1 MRRRLMGAFNAG
13 TEVPVLFLN
22 AGQSNDEKGILLTTT
37 DLEAQYQVPFPE
49 VQYWGDDGQFHTL
62 DSSIQASYQSPIL
75 VGTLNYANQFYLYPQ
90 LANRLGITKLYVCSH
105 SVGDTDLVTD
115 WSATGPGAL
124 YTAMINRIQ
133 ACMAYLTALYG
144 RRPTIFCFLWDQ
156 GEKDG
161 RILANA
167 NNYGTNV
174 NNLVSSIR
182 TAINEPGLRFYMPLM
197 KLATIN
203 GSPNPVDFGATVNQK
218 KELLAG
224 ADSLVKLQDAN
235 YFEPSSDGVHF
246 TPHGQLSKN
255 NGQIQD
261 FIDFGWLP
269 GVPRPSAPSGQTYF
283 NGYDNY
289 VRFGDI
295 LDTTFSSLNS
305 VFRLGLTIW
314 NPPLY
319 SSRTLVSKFTTTSN
333 QRTFHWLINGT
344 NVTFN
349 YYLTVGDGTR
359 NRGVTWTGLNAL
371 YDGSQH
377 ALEVRYD
384 GANNGNNGLDR
395 VELYLDGVLYTTGK
409 TLSGNTGAISNTLFS
424 SSAQLAVGAVV
435 NSAGA
440 MSSNAFVMGGWAKDF
455 LVKDGAA
462 TILINVPDL
471 LTGTDT
477 SGNGRH
483 GTFVN

>member
-1 MRRRLMGAFNAG
+1 MGAFNAG

-22 AGQSNDEKGILLTTT
+22 AGQSNDEKSILLTTT
-37 DLEAQYQVPFPE
+37 DLAPPYQGAFPE

-90 LANRLGITKLYVCSH
+90 LAAHLGISKLYVCSH
-105 SVGDTDLVTD
+105 SVGDTDLDSD
-115 WSATGPGAL
+115 WSPTAPVGAL
-124 YTAMINRIQ
+124 YTTMISRIQ
-133 ACMAYLTALYG
+133 ACISYLTNLYG
-144 RRPTIFCFLWDQ
+144 RAPNIFCFLWDQ

-161 RILANA
+161 RLLATSNA
-167 NNYGTNV
+167 YQTNIS
-174 NNLVSSIR
+174 NLVSNIR
-182 TAINEPGLRFYMPLM
+182 TTLGYPSLRFYMPLM
-197 KLATIN
+197 KLGAIN
-203 GSPNPVDFGATVNQK
+203 GSPNPIPFGSTVNFAKRSVRVTLGNIETQ
-218 KELLAG
+218 
-224 ADSLVKLQDAN
+224 DSN

-246 TPHGQLSKN
+246 TAHGQLSKN
-255 NGQIQD
+255 NNQIQD
-261 FIDFGWLP
+261 FIDFGWLS
-269 GVPRPSAPSGQTYF
+269 GVARPSAPTGQKYF
-283 NGYDNY
+283 NGYNNY

-295 LDTTFSSLNS
+295 LDTSFSSLNS
-305 VFRLGLTIW
+305 SFRLGVTLW

-319 SSRTLVSKFTTTSN
+319 SSRTLVSKFTSTGN

-344 NVTFN
+344 NITFN

-359 NRGVTWTGLNAL
+359 SRGVTWTGLNAL
-371 YDGSQH
+371 YEGSEH

-409 TLSGNTGAISNTLFS
+409 TLSSNTGAISNTLFS

-435 NSAGA
+435 DSAGA
-440 MSSNAFVMGGWAKDF
+440 MSSTAFVIGGYAKDF
-455 LVKDGAA
+455 LVKDGAG

-477 SGNGRH
+477 SGNGRN